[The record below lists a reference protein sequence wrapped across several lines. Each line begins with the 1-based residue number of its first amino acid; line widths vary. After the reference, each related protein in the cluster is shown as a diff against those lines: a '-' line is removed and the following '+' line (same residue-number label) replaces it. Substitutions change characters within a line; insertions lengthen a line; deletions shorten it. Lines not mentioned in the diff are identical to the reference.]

1 MTLEKGSGIGVQAA
15 SCNASFEGGVLT
27 PSVQNVTV
35 TNGTELNLS
44 TLFSCED
51 GEFNVLWSGV
61 VQVSSTIKIGRGT
74 TVRIFGE
81 KIASSASTINS
92 TASSPN
98 KLTST
103 SSASSIG
110 SSSSKSSSLGVDLQ
124 LELEMLSEGLNV
136 PQLTSAAE
144 GVHGGDPFGPVFF
157 VDGGELHLEDV
168 AVRNGN
174 ATTNSTVNTIVL
186 GGGVYAIDSNISV
199 LSCVFEDNFAELNG
213 GGIHAN
219 RSTVTIR
226 DSVFRRNKAGFQPS
240 VNDDNIDGAGGGI
253 GVRACF

>member
-1 MTLEKGSGIGVQAA
+1 MLSQHSIRHHTPKRPGLLVLVATILSASYRKSDFWSLSGVTLEKGSGIGVQAA

-92 TASSPN
+92 T
-98 KLTST
+98 
-103 SSASSIG
+103 
-110 SSSSKSSSLGVDLQ
+110 
-124 LELEMLSEGLNV
+124 
-136 PQLTSAAE
+136 
-144 GVHGGDPFGPVFF
+144 
-157 VDGGELHLEDV
+157 
-168 AVRNGN
+168 
-174 ATTNSTVNTIVL
+174 
-186 GGGVYAIDSNISV
+186 
-199 LSCVFEDNFAELNG
+199 
-213 GGIHAN
+213 
-219 RSTVTIR
+219 
-226 DSVFRRNKAGFQPS
+226 
-240 VNDDNIDGAGGGI
+240 
-253 GVRACF
+253 